1 MASRV
6 LLNTTAAAR
15 SVAAAAS
22 RQTFAQRTIAT
33 TSILRHKEDHQ
44 HGNGN
49 DQQKHKEDLLTKH
62 KDGKG
67 HWKPELAS
75 NSEEAV
81 KADRSTAG
89 SSKEDISKL
98 QEQTK
103 KSAEETHKA
112 GTSMRDGL

>member
-6 LLNTTAAAR
+6 LFNTTAAAR

-22 RQTFAQRTIAT
+22 RQTLAQRTIAT
-33 TSILRHKEDHQ
+33 TSILRHKEDSH
-44 HGNGN
+44 HGDGHN
-49 DQQKHKEDLLTKH
+49 QEKHKADLLNKH

-81 KADRSTAG
+81 KADRSTGG
-89 SSKEDISKL
+89 SSKEEMSKL